1 MIVWNNEQNPFFTTT
16 EYKIEL
22 PYSFKIKWNVSNIT
36 KKEHATG
43 YIVQLV
49 MMDGPERSIAIPYY
63 EAWKVVNG
71 HTDESYG
78 YDDKFSCEKPINY
91 RTKVYWV
98 DGTDNLYKAISQW
111 KPCMQFFAGD
121 LPAVIASEFPYLTE
135 REPVLERVFIHPAF
149 DPTGAPQD
157 TDVK

>member
-1 MIVWNNEQNPFFTTT
+1 MIVRNNEQNPFFTTT
-16 EYKIEL
+16 EYKTEL
-22 PYSFKIKWNVSNIT
+22 PYSFKIKWNVYNIT

-49 MMDGPERSIAIPYY
+49 MMDGPERNITVPYY

-71 HTDESYG
+71 HTDEPYG
-78 YDDKFSCEKPINY
+78 YDDKFSCEVAVDY

-98 DGTDNLYKAISQW
+98 DDKDNLFDLVSQW

-121 LPAVIASEFPYLTE
+121 LPAMIASEFPYLTE
-135 REPVLERVFIHPAF
+135 REPVLERVFKCSAL
-149 DPTGAPQD
+149 DVAGTPQG
-157 TDVK
+157 TYCQ